1 MDTAE
6 PGERAEGSGSW
17 TPPPATQPQIIRAH
31 QRDHFFLAGFREQAD
46 AVLRAFLGTRTLSRW
61 EGEANLLIRALYL
74 SLTFGRGLQTLGE
87 EYTDVYQVSA
97 RSSRFPTARLRAIH
111 VALSLLPSYLLSRL
125 ASLANAQGR
134 QTLSN
139 ALALSQTLVAAAGEV
154 NLALFYFQGRY
165 YSLLNRVLSLR
176 PHTLSP
182 PAPGVQPPSY
192 GLLGILLSL
201 RLAHRLYTFL
211 SLTLRASSSP
221 ATSSAQGPSK
231 QQAADNATFID
242 TKPVSLLLKPRD
254 PDDKGPDHALIDL
267 ARLTAEQHGARR
279 CVLCLEERTATA
291 ATACGHLF
299 CWSCVVDWTREKP
312 ECPLCRQRI
321 DLQSL
326 VPIYNL

>member
-6 PGERAEGSGSW
+6 PGDRAEGSRTW
-17 TPPPATQPQIIRAH
+17 APPAATQPQIIRAH
-31 QRDHFFLAGFREQAD
+31 QRDHFFLAAFKEQAD
-46 AVLRAFLGTRTLSRW
+46 SVLRSFLGTRTLSRW
-61 EGEANLLIRALYL
+61 EGEANLLIRAFYL

-97 RSSRFPTARLRAIH
+97 RSGRFPSHRLRAIH
-111 VALSLLPSYLLSRL
+111 VALSTLPGYILSRL
-125 ASLANAQGR
+125 SRLPNLQRYQTASNLLVLI
-134 QTLSN
+134 QTLLGG
-139 ALALSQTLVAAAGEV
+139 AMDV

-165 YSLLNRVLSLR
+165 YSLLNRLLSLR
-176 PHTLSP
+176 PHTMSP
-182 PAPGVQPPSY
+182 PGPGVQPPSY

-211 SLTLRASSSP
+211 SLSLRAASAP
-221 ATSSAQGPSK
+221 DTSAIPSK
-231 QQAADNATFID
+231 PKSADNATFID

-254 PDDKGPDHALIDL
+254 PDDKGPDHALFDL
-267 ARLTAEQHGARR
+267 SKLTPEQHGARR
-279 CVLCLEERTATA
+279 CVLCLEERTATS
-291 ATACGHLF
+291 ATVCGHLF
-299 CWSCVVDWTREKP
+299 CWTCVVDWTREKP